1 MKQKFN
7 LLISGEG
14 SIDSSANFSQINYTP
29 IPFTFGL
36 QKIFFHN
43 LAFIVK
49 KEIKNTYEYKL
60 IT

>member
-14 SIDSSANFSQINYTP
+14 SIDSSANFLQINYSLM
-29 IPFTFGL
+29 PFTFGL

-49 KEIKNTYEYKL
+49 KRD
-60 IT
+60 

>member
-7 LLISGEG
+7 LLTSGEG
-14 SIDSSANFSQINYTP
+14 SIDSSANFLQINYTP

-43 LAFIVK
+43 IKLLFLK
-49 KEIKNTYEYKL
+49 KRLRIRMNTS
-60 IT
+60 

>member
-14 SIDSSANFSQINYTP
+14 SIDSSANFLQINYTP
-29 IPFTFGL
+29 ITFTFGL

-43 LAFIVK
+43 IKFLLLK
-49 KEIKNTYEYKL
+49 KRLRIHMNTS
-60 IT
+60 